1 MTVLYLAIGF
11 LSGMVVTGLIFLW
24 DDRLKDRRIKEF
36 FFDQYKIAI
45 LREVEN
51 GIGAYFNSPGPK
63 SVAGT
68 AKHILDLIVGSHL

>member
-1 MTVLYLAIGF
+1 MNVLLLAIGF
-11 LSGMVVTGLIFLW
+11 LSGMVATGLIFLW
-24 DDRLKDRRIKEF
+24 EARLKARRRFEF

-63 SVAGT
+63 SVTGT
-68 AKHILDLIVGSHL
+68 AEHILDLIVGSHL